1 MRTTSKTGLDLI
13 KSFEGFVGH
22 AYKPVSAEPFFTIGF
37 GHYGRDVKATDT
49 ITKARAEELLKS
61 DLKVYE
67 AKVNI
72 FDNDYKWTQNEF
84 DALVSF
90 CYNVGSIVQ
99 LTQNGTRSKKQI
111 AEAMTRYVKDV
122 SGNTLQG
129 LVRRRKAEKEL
140 FLKND
145 NVSHETFNYTE
156 STTIKEIVDDIIA
169 GKYGNNENRRD
180 NVYKVIQGF
189 VNKRFS

>member
-1 MRTTSKTGLDLI
+1 MRTISQTGIDLI
-13 KSFEGFVGH
+13 KEFEGFVGH
-22 AYKPVSAEPFFTIGF
+22 AYKPVKAEPYYTIGY
-37 GHYGRDVKATDT
+37 GHYDKSVKSTDT
-49 ITKARAEELLKS
+49 ITRTQAEQLLKS

-72 FDNDYKWTQNEF
+72 FDDTYKWTQNEF

-99 LTQNGTRSKKQI
+99 LTQNGTRSKSQI
-111 AEAMTRYVKDV
+111 ANAMTRYVKDV

-129 LVRRRKAEKEL
+129 LVRRREAEKKL

-145 NVSHETFNYTE
+145 VSHETFDYTE
-156 STTIKEIVDDIIA
+156 STTIKQIVDDIIA
-169 GKYGNNENRRD
+169 GKYGNNDTRKD
-180 NVYKVIQGF
+180 NIYRVIQGF